1 MGIVY
6 DIRLCLKYIA
16 FGRMHAWTINIS
28 LTILAAKKLPALF
41 INLRGVTILIDL
53 IFKM

>member
-28 LTILAAKKLPALF
+28 LTILAAKKLSALIYQPAWTDN
-41 INLRGVTILIDL
+41 IN
-53 IFKM
+53 